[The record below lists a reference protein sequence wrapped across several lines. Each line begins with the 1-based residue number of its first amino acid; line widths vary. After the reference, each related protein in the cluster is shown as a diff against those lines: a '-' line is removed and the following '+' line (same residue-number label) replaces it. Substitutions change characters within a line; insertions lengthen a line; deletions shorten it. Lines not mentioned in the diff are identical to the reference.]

1 MIHWQAVNTA
11 DSTWGSMIHSTP
23 VDTAQFPPGEMLD
36 EKYRI
41 DRLISVGGM
50 GAVYLGMHTLLKKAV
65 AIKVLRTEFVGAVE
79 MVERFQR
86 EAVAA
91 SAIGHPNI
99 VDIKDMGKTKGGVA
113 FLVMEYLEG
122 RSLQAAID
130 EDGPFS
136 ISDACDV
143 ACEILAGVAAAHRSG
158 IVHRDLKPA
167 NVFMVQR
174 NKGNESVKLLDFGI
188 AILSDR
194 DKPDARLTMTGMVLG
209 TPHYMAPEQARGDKE
224 ITEAVDIYAV
234 GVILYEML
242 CKVVPYEADNYNVLI
257 YQVLAGEYIK
267 PTVHRPDLPPELET
281 VLLKAL
287 ALKPWDRYGSAE
299 EFAEALEPFRSGH
312 RMTPSVRLP
321 ALKRTREHKRSATA
335 TSETLAVPSGE
346 NTGLT
351 GDGVI
356 SGATVAA
363 AAAEFMTTGG
373 GSHLGDTIPGPLHPS
388 ERAVVQRSRLRIAI
402 PALALAVVA
411 GVVVALLSRDD
422 GKPAKAAS
430 KPAAAT
436 QVKPAVK
443 PDPVPVAP
451 VRVQPEE
458 VTLEFSVTPQ
468 DATVTVD
475 GRPVEGGKLTLPAGT
490 TPVAVRI
497 EAPGYEP
504 YEAEVVP
511 QRSKGIV
518 VPLVKL
524 AEPERSGR
532 SGRRG
537 DRTGDGR
544 RKPPKN
550 EDGIIT
556 DDPYK

>member
-1 MIHWQAVNTA
+1 VIHWHAVNTA

-36 EKYRI
+36 DKYRI

-130 EDGPFS
+130 DDGPFS

-143 ACEILAGVAAAHRSG
+143 ACEILAGVAAAHRVG

-174 NKGNESVKLLDFGI
+174 QNGNESVKLLDFGI

-194 DKPDARLTMTGMVLG
+194 DKPDNRLTMTGMVLG

-224 ITEAVDIYAV
+224 ITDAVDIYAV

-257 YQVLAGEYIK
+257 YQVLAGEYVK
-267 PTVHRPDLPPELET
+267 PSVHRPDLPPDLEA
-281 VLLKAL
+281 VILKTL
-287 ALKPWDRYGSAE
+287 SPKPWDRFGSAE
-299 EFAEALEPFRSGH
+299 EFAAALEPFRSGH

-321 ALKRTREHKRSATA
+321 ALKRTREHKHSATA
-335 TSETLAVPSGE
+335 TSETLAVPGVE
-346 NTGLT
+346 HTGLMA
-351 GDGVI
+351 DGVV

-363 AAAEFMTTGG
+363 AAAEFMETG
-373 GSHLGDTIPGPLHPS
+373 GSHLGDTIPGPLSPS
-388 ERAVVQRSRLRIAI
+388 ERAVVRRSRLRIAV
-402 PALALAVVA
+402 PALALAVLA
-411 GVVVALLSRDD
+411 GVMVALLSRDD
-422 GKPAKAAS
+422 SVKAAKPAN
-430 KPAAAT
+430 KPAVAT
-436 QVKPAVK
+436 RVEPAVK
-443 PDPVPVAP
+443 PDPVAVAP
-451 VRVQPEE
+451 VRVQPDE

-468 DATVTVD
+468 DAIVTVD
-475 GRPVEGGKLTLPAGT
+475 GRPVESGKLTLPAGT

-518 VPLVKL
+518 VPLVKIT
-524 AEPERSGR
+524 EPEPGGR
-532 SGRRG
+532 PGRRG

-544 RKPPKN
+544 RRPPKN
-550 EDGIIT
+550 DDEIIT